1 MAASATNDWV
11 YNKTENLSPR
21 DLTMS
26 TPLTHL
32 ITESSVEFVRTGR
45 WKLVDRVQGFSRWK
59 WNLPRGGIAKVLEVP
74 LHQWLSVLEMETND
88 QLYILERAK

>member
-1 MAASATNDWV
+1 MTAPATNDWV
-11 YNKTENLSPR
+11 YNKTESLSPR
-21 DLTMS
+21 DLTTS

-32 ITESSVEFVRTGR
+32 IAESPLEFTRTGR
-45 WKLVDRVQGFSRWK
+45 WRLVDSVQGFSRWK

-88 QLYILERAK
+88 QLYILERVK